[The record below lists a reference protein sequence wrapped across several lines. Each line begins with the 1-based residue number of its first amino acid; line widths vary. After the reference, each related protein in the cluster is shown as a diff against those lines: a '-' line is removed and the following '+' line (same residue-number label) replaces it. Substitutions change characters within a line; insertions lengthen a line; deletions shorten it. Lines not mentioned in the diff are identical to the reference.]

1 MMQISED
8 YGILFRYVDLAEFSR
23 EMKRLCNIADPAFPL
38 VDFVARSH
46 SKVVAMEHKRYRN
59 AAFRLALDQS
69 GAGVPD
75 ASLQETVSFIMAY
88 LRTGGMLPQN

>member
-1 MMQISED
+1 VTMQISED

-23 EMKRLCNIADPAFPL
+23 EMKRLCNAADPVFPL

-59 AAFRLALDQS
+59 TVFRLALDRS

-75 ASLQETVSFIMAY
+75 TSLKETVSFIMVI
-88 LRTGGMLPQN
+88 